1 MEKEYLWTVKE
12 IIEDRI
18 LLVEKDE
25 VFRYAEMDYAAT
37 IEQMKE
43 SANSLRK
50 KTERATRILIKD
62 FSISRLFELFIRQF
76 ETQSPPLP

>member
-1 MEKEYLWTVKE
+1 MVQEDMEKEYLWTVKK

-25 VFRYAEMDYAAT
+25 VFRYAEMDYTAT

-50 KTERATRILIKD
+50 KKPKGQQEY
-62 FSISRLFELFIRQF
+62 
-76 ETQSPPLP
+76 